1 MAVVDKCMFEFP
13 RDVVN
18 LSYFAIPLI
27 DLYYKGEE
35 DSKGDDLLALMIDD
49 YLIEYK
55 YLSEFDK
62 GSGLKQNFNI
72 CGQVLGSLTRVLQI
86 HQPNDQTYSYIKEE
100 DKYYKMKDDN
110 VKEEINYSTF
120 RINTFLD
127 EYYALQ

>member
-1 MAVVDKCMFEFP
+1 
-13 RDVVN
+13 
-18 LSYFAIPLI
+18 
-27 DLYYKGEE
+27 
-35 DSKGDDLLALMIDD
+35 MIDD

>member
-1 MAVVDKCMFEFP
+1 
-13 RDVVN
+13 
-18 LSYFAIPLI
+18 
-27 DLYYKGEE
+27 
-35 DSKGDDLLALMIDD
+35 
-49 YLIEYK
+49 
-55 YLSEFDK
+55 
-62 GSGLKQNFNI
+62 
-72 CGQVLGSLTRVLQI
+72 VLQI